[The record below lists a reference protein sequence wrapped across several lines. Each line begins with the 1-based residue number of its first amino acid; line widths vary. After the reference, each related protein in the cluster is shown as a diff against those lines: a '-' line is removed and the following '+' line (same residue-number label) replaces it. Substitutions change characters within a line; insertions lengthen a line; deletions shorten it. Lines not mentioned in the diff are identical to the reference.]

1 MVPCRRSEDEERG
14 AGQSEEWP
22 HAGTVSKR
30 WRHGSAKSP
39 GTTNRRRGGRN
50 WEGKARKGA
59 AHASRSLS
67 HMHGM
72 QCHVCRKRWGGSI
85 RGYLIRRGANPLKG
99 ELAPLAQ
106 RLTTGVVGRQKKSKR
121 EEIREAIYGDKK
133 LPLMKDMGGRRGHGL
148 PTISC
153 F

>member
-1 MVPCRRSEDEERG
+1 MRL
-14 AGQSEEWP
+14 
-22 HAGTVSKR
+22 
-30 WRHGSAKSP
+30 
-39 GTTNRRRGGRN
+39 
-50 WEGKARKGA
+50 KARQ
-59 AHASRSLS
+59 

-121 EEIREAIYGDKK
+121 EEIREAIY
-133 LPLMKDMGGRRGHGL
+133 RG
-148 PTISC
+148 
-153 F
+153 